1 MRNSFE
7 CLTAMSVLMIAATCA
22 PPAAAEELPGYAEST
37 LSGDWGGLRQE
48 WQERGLAVDLG
59 YRWDMLRVASGGTR
73 RGGRPISHFDLKLKA
88 DFETLSGWNGAV
100 AYANLIYDGGGKTN
114 RDFLGSQL
122 GVSNVE
128 VPVSTARLFH
138 AWFEQSFADGKWALL
153 AGLYPI
159 DSEFQT
165 VDSAGVFVQPPYGAA
180 PDLALTRG
188 PSIFNNPAFGLRAKW
203 QSDDRTLY
211 AMGAVLDGIP
221 GDPQRPRGTHVRFDK
236 GDGAMQIA
244 EIGYKPLERGHVFE
258 PPSPEKGVTPEPEVK
273 AHDLFEG
280 YEKYALGVWRYTA
293 PAADLVDVDAAGNP
307 ERRRS
312 SGWYA
317 LAERALWRWS
327 GGNLNGFVRVGATD
341 GDSTAIE
348 RFHNVGISV
357 RGPLPGR
364 EEDVFGV
371 AHTRGA
377 VGAKFR
383 AAQAA
388 SGVETAD
395 AESATEITYRF
406 QARKWLA
413 VQPVVQRFRHPG
425 AAAAVRDAT
434 VVGVRVDLA
443 L

>member
-1 MRNSFE
+1 MTRTFGFGLALLVLATGSLHAADDDSAGFADTT
-7 CLTAMSVLMIAATCA
+7 LT
-22 PPAAAEELPGYAEST
+22 
-37 LSGDWGGLRQE
+37 GDWGGLRDS
-48 WQERGLAVDLG
+48 WQERGLAVELG
-59 YRWDMLRVASGGTR
+59 YRWDMLRIASGGLR

-88 DFETLSGWNGAV
+88 DFEKLSGWDGAA
-100 AYANLIYDGGGKTN
+100 AYVNLIYDGGGKTN

-165 VDSAGVFVQPPYGAA
+165 IDSAGVFVQPPYGAA

-203 QSDDRTLY
+203 QSDDRSLY
-211 AMGAVLDGIP
+211 AMAAVVDGMP
-221 GDPQRPRGTHVRFDK
+221 GDPRRPKGTHVRFDK

-244 EIGYKPLERGHVFE
+244 ETGYKPR
-258 PPSPEKGVTPEPEVK
+258 
-273 AHDLFEG
+273 EG
-280 YEKYALGVWRYTA
+280 DAKYGLGFWRYTA
-293 PAADLVDVDAAGNP
+293 RVDDLVDVDAAGNP

-317 LAERALWRWS
+317 LAERTLWRWS
-327 GGNLNGFVRVGATD
+327 GGDVGGFVRFGATD

-348 RFHNVGISV
+348 RFHNVGISA
-357 RGPLPGR
+357 RGLLPSR
-364 EEDVFGV
+364 EEDVVGV
-371 AHTRGA
+371 AYTRGA
-377 VGAKFR
+377 TGAKFR

-388 SGVETAD
+388 SGIEAAA
-395 AESATEITYRF
+395 AESAIEITYRV

-425 AAAAVRDAT
+425 ATAAGGSAT
-434 VVGVRVDLA
+434 VIGVRIDIA